1 MTFVDYLEEA
11 KLLAIQL
18 KNTLNE
24 AKVFEQALFLEIMS
38 LAINRMVPNYE
49 MAKKVFAEIEKK
61 YGNG

>member
-1 MTFVDYLEEA
+1 MTFVDYLEES
-11 KLLAIQL
+11 KLLAVQL

-24 AKVFEQALFLEIMS
+24 AKVFEKKLFLEIMS

-49 MAKKVFAEIEKK
+49 MAKQVFSEIEKK

>member
-18 KNTLNE
+18 KNTLTD

-49 MAKKVFAEIEKK
+49 MAKNVFAEIEKK
-61 YGNG
+61 YSNG